1 MRFSALVLSWVKK
14 VTGAVLGWDPRPVQ
28 FRDTLPDLP
37 RPLSL
42 RDTLPDHSRPTVPER
57 LARPW
62 DARPTAPTGHPSGA
76 SNYAK

>member
-1 MRFSALVLSWVKK
+1 MGLRALVLSWVKK
-14 VTGAVLGWDPRPVQ
+14 VTGPVLGWDPRPVP
-28 FRDTLPDLP
+28 FRDTLPDMP

-57 LARPW
+57 LARSR
-62 DARPTAPTGHPSGA
+62 DARLTAVTEHPSGA